1 MAWRIEFERA
11 AAREHDNRHCERSE
25 AIDPPSAK
33 PILRFLRDRVAPLE
47 NARSIGQA
55 LKGERFGEFWRYRVG
70 DSRVIARIEDAEALI
85 LVLRIGH
92 RRKVY
97 R

>member
-11 AAREHDNRHCERSE
+11 AARELDKLG
-25 AIDPPSAK
+25 PQSAGR
-33 PILRFLRDRVAPLE
+33 ILRFLRDRVAPLDD
-47 NARSIGQA
+47 ARSIGQA
-55 LKGERFGEFWRYRVG
+55 LKGDRFGEFWRYRIG
-70 DSRVIARIEDAEALI
+70 DTLVIARIDDAAALI

-92 RRKVY
+92 RREVY

>member
-11 AAREHDNRHCERSE
+11 AARELDKLG
-25 AIDPPSAK
+25 PQSAGR
-33 PILRFLRDRVAPLE
+33 ILCYLRDRVAPLDD
-47 NARSIGQA
+47 ARSIGQA
-55 LKGERFGEFWRYRVG
+55 LKGDRFGEFWRYRIG
-70 DSRVIARIEDAEALI
+70 DYRVIARIDDAAALI

-92 RRKVY
+92 RREVY